1 MKVLLIAVSLGF
13 LASCTELAE
22 LNDFAAKQAQYN
34 SQHGLASMNPS
45 SMASPFNSNNAPD
58 PFPHSE
64 SQDQQRALYEQ
75 NQQYQRDLQAG
86 QERENGPDLSDMN
99 CTTTSSTTGSANSMM
114 SSSHT
119 NCHN

>member
-1 MKVLLIAVSLGF
+1 MKVFLIAVSLGL
-13 LASCTELAE
+13 LAGCTELAE

-34 SQHGLASMNPS
+34 SQHGLANMNPS
-45 SMASPFNSNNAPD
+45 SMASPFNTNNEPD

-75 NQQYQRDLQAG
+75 NQLYQRDLEAR
-86 QERENGPDLSDMN
+86 QERENGPDLSGMD
-99 CTTTSSTTGSANSMM
+99 CTSTSSTTGSANSMT
-114 SSSHT
+114 SSSRT